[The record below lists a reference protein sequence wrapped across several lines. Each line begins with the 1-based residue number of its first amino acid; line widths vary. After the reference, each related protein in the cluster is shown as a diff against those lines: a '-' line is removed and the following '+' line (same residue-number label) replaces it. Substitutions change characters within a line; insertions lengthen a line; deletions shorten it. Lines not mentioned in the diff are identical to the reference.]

1 MTLEIACFN
10 IQSAHI
16 AQWAGADRI
25 EFCEDYTSG
34 GVTPS
39 FEKIVE
45 ARNEISIPIFVMIR
59 PRGGNFIYSDSEFE
73 LMKQQVLF
81 CKANKINGVVFGML
95 EANGNVDVKR
105 CKELMTLAYPMHA
118 TFHRA
123 FDEINTPFDAIET
136 LIDCRF
142 TRVLTSGQKK
152 PVVYGTE
159 IITSLIKKAKG
170 RITIMPGG
178 GIRNNNIAEIKQ
190 KTGATEFHSAALNTE
205 TLLADETEIRKLKSI
220 IG

>member
-1 MTLEIACFN
+1 MTLEIACFD

-25 EFCEDYTSG
+25 ELCEDYANG

-95 EANGNVDVKR
+95 DANGNIDVKR
-105 CKELMTLAYPMHA
+105 CKELVAFACPMNA

-123 FDEINTPFDAIET
+123 FDEINTQFDAIDT
-136 LIDCRF
+136 LIDCGF
-142 TRVLTSGQKK
+142 TRVLTSGQNK
-152 PVVYGTE
+152 PLVYGTE
-159 IITSLIKKAKG
+159 IISSLIEKAKG

-190 KTGATEFHSAALNTE
+190 KTGASEFHSAALNTE
-205 TLLADETEIRKLKSI
+205 TLLADEIEIRKLKSI